1 MQNSVDGTDDFEF
14 GGRIMS
20 SFKLLRISCRIVGII
35 LCAFILISRIADW
48 EMGVWIGWV
57 FLIID
62 FFVIAIKNRCPFC
75 HKSLRIAP
83 IKGEEFCPYC
93 GCGIK

>member
-1 MQNSVDGTDDFEF
+1 MKLLRFEVI
-14 GGRIMS
+14 GGGKIMS
-20 SFKLLRISCRIVGII
+20 SFKLLRISCRIAGII
-35 LCAFILISRIADW
+35 LCVFVVISCIADW
-48 EMGVWIGWV
+48 NIGVMVGFI

-62 FFVIAIKNRCPFC
+62 LVIIAIKNRCPFC

-93 GCGIK
+93 GCEIK